1 MAFLDNSGDIILDA
15 VLTDTGRM
23 RLAKGDGSFRI
34 VKFGL
39 ADDEIDYSNYN
50 KDHASGSAYYD
61 LNVMLTPVLEAFT
74 NNGSTMKNKLISFSR
89 TDLLYLPVIKLTTT
103 DSSNKAVTAAVG
115 GTGVHFVTVD
125 NDTTVALV
133 AESAFS
139 NDQTGIIKGDK
150 VNMAVSA
157 NSIRLDQGIDNSSRP
172 STQPIDADL
181 RETSYIVQIDN
192 RFGKIRPPLKGKTG
206 TAKVSFIDDDN
217 IATYY
222 FSEGTDGDY
231 IFDLPVAGTANADST
246 ESSLAGARG
255 TKINFSIIA
264 SDDLEASTFLF
275 TEVGG
280 GNTVTIGTTSYYYI
294 DSNIRI
300 SGATTGYMVDVP
312 VRFLKKV

>member
-34 VKFGL
+34 TKFGL
-39 ADDEIDYSNYN
+39 ADDEIDYENYN

-89 TDLLYLPVIKLTTT
+89 TDLLYLPVIKMYTGA
-103 DSSNKAVTAAVG
+103 DEFRAVTANVDG
-115 GTGVHFVTVD
+115 NGVHFITVD
-125 NDTTVALV
+125 GDT
-133 AESAFS
+133 S
-139 NDQTGIIKGDK
+139 NSLLSGATFKNSGIGIIKGDK
-150 VNMAVSA
+150 DNMSTSA
-157 NSIRLDQGIDNSSRP
+157 QKIRLDQGIDNTARP
-172 STQPIDADL
+172 KTVQIDADL
-181 RETSYIVQIDN
+181 METSYIVQIDN
-192 RFGKIRPPLKGKTG
+192 RFGKIREPQNGNTG
-206 TAKVSFIDDDN
+206 TANVSFIDDDN

-222 FSEGTDGDY
+222 FSLGTDSNY
-231 IFDLPVAGTANADST
+231 VSDLAPATSNNETGA
-246 ESSLAGARG
+246 SSLAGSRG
-255 TKINFSIIA
+255 TKIHFSIIA
-264 SDDLEASTFLF
+264 SDDLEASSFLF

-280 GNTVTIGTTSYYYI
+280 ANTITIDGNSYYYI

-300 SGATTGYMVDVP
+300 TGATTGYMVDVP

>member
-34 VKFGL
+34 TKFGL
-39 ADDEIDYSNYN
+39 ADDEIDYENYN

-89 TDLLYLPVIKLTTT
+89 TDLLYLPVVKMFTGA
-103 DSSNKAVTAAVG
+103 DEFRAVAASVDG
-115 GTGVHFVTVD
+115 SGVHFVTVD
-125 NDTTVALV
+125 GDTSNSLLSGVT
-133 AESAFS
+133 FS
-139 NDQTGIIKGDK
+139 NSGIGVIKGDK
-150 VNMAVSA
+150 DNMSTSA
-157 NSIRLDQGIDNSSRP
+157 QKIRLDQGIDNTARAK
-172 STQPIDADL
+172 TVQIDADL
-181 RETSYIVQIDN
+181 METSYIVQIDN
-192 RFGKIRPPLKGKTG
+192 RFGKIREPQNGNTG
-206 TAKVSFIDDDN
+206 TANVSFIDDDN

-222 FSEGTDGDY
+222 LSLGTDEAYVQPLSPATSNNETG
-231 IFDLPVAGTANADST
+231 G
-246 ESSLAGARG
+246 SSLAGSRG
-255 TKINFSIIA
+255 TKIMFSIAA
-264 SDDLEASTFLF
+264 SDELEASSFLF

-280 GNTVTIGTTSYYYI
+280 ANTITIDGNNYYYI